1 LGCGIITVA
10 GSGLPPISKDP
21 PTKDSPL
28 ALDKSKETPA
38 EKAKEAAIAE
48 SLPQSAI
55 ARIGSTR
62 YRASMRFS
70 SGSYS
75 RDGRWFV
82 SGTDGVELW
91 YLETGIPRQL
101 MPVRNN
107 TVPRP
112 WLSPDGNL
120 IAVLDGGP
128 GIHVFD
134 RVTGKELRTLGEKEA
149 FAGCE
154 FSPDGKRV

>member
-1 LGCGIITVA
+1 
-10 GSGLPPISKDP
+10 
-21 PTKDSPL
+21 
-28 ALDKSKETPA
+28 
-38 EKAKEAAIAE
+38 EAAIAE

-62 YRASMRFS
+62 YRASMRFW

-91 YLETGIPRQL
+91 DLETGIPRQL

-154 FSPDGKRV
+154 FSPDGKRVVGITGGLAKGFDARTGAEDFSTAAAGTDIHAWNDRP